1 MIFIKA
7 IDSPESCNEKAFSLN
22 DSDEEKVM
30 DAVFWGSFVAVGISL
45 GVFGAFGWF
54 ILSKMNQDSDRKEK

>member
-1 MIFIKA
+1 
-7 IDSPESCNEKAFSLN
+7 
-22 DSDEEKVM
+22 M